1 MHQKPVF
8 PPRGESADGGMAG
21 KAGDTDSLIARE
33 VKSGL
38 IKYVYKRQYL
48 SGDALDF
55 LFR

>member
-8 PPRGESADGGMAG
+8 PPRGESADGMAG

-38 IKYVYKRQYL
+38 IKYV
-48 SGDALDF
+48 
-55 LFR
+55 